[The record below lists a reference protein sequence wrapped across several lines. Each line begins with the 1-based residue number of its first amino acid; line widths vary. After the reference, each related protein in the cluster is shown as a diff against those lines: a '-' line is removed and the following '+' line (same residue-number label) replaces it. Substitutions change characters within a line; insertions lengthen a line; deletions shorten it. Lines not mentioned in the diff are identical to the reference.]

1 MKKTHPA
8 TTSKVV
14 AKAAKSKSGPLTFL
28 FVGVWREE
36 FQQTL
41 TARKEQ

>member
-8 TTSKVV
+8 TTSKVA

-28 FVGVWREE
+28 FVGAGGRG
-36 FQQTL
+36 L
-41 TARKEQ
+41 KL